1 MQLDYERNI
10 NRLFFIQEVIELCL
24 VIKKVSDFRPHIC
37 LLSLCHGKR
46 LSFFLHV
53 NFPIFALYFC
63 SLKGKISKS
72 SQLENLDKKL
82 LYSLNILSDSSRA
95 RAIEGF
101 PALYDERLVR
111 DGFHGFWLKTKSFAS
126 AIGAVSIEIRSFG
139 NLDYFTV

>member
-1 MQLDYERNI
+1 M
-10 NRLFFIQEVIELCL
+10 IELYL
-24 VIKKVSDFRPHIC
+24 VIKKRFRFSPAHLFAVFVSWKTAEFLFACKFSNFRSI
-37 LLSLCHGKR
+37 
-46 LSFFLHV
+46 FL
-53 NFPIFALYFC
+53 FPE
-63 SLKGKISKS
+63 GKISKS

>member
-1 MQLDYERNI
+1 MR
-10 NRLFFIQEVIELCL
+10 
-24 VIKKVSDFRPHIC
+24 
-37 LLSLCHGKR
+37 
-46 LSFFLHV
+46 HV